1 VRPRSRMEARAIA
14 AAFFA
19 ALAAVV
25 LLRFPPEQYEFYPV
39 CPVYRYLHVLC
50 PGCGATRA
58 LSALLRGQVAAA
70 LRLNWLAVLMVPLCV
85 GYVAMGYRRWTSGDE
100 SGWPRIPSAAIYGAL
115 AVAIVF
121 GVARNL

>member
-1 VRPRSRMEARAIA
+1 MEARAIA

-70 LRLNWLAVLMVPLCV
+70 LRLNWLAVLMLPLCV